1 MIFFGFYFFNVWT
14 GRQVQAGETQTKR
27 SSMSRSCSRSLE
39 STRYPIQSTY
49 NVGRYTKHKSERR
62 WEEKKKWHEEQ
73 QQQKKGNKRQNRI
86 SSSSNFLWNT
96 TEREDRTNCVCVRIF
111 SCYVALLLSFHIISN
126 HPYVALIIALPPRSF
141 KKSSS
146 SFDCV
151 CLLWNCGKS
160 WKLWFSYPYFG
171 FGLISTPALPS
182 LYSIFFILLG
192 EISYSEVQ
200 CVVDVTRVESTRYVY
215 ADALWPGT
223 MEFAWA
229 RIPMWNH
236 WGIYPCFIV

>member
-1 MIFFGFYFFNVWT
+1 MDSHSRRRLSRWWWFFSDFIFLMCELDARCRLAKPKRNDHLWVDRVVALWS
-14 GRQVQAGETQTKR
+14 RQDIPYRAHIMWVDTQNTRARGDEKR
-27 SSMSRSCSRSLE
+27 KKSDMKSSSS
-39 STRYPIQSTY
+39 
-49 NVGRYTKHKSERR
+49 K
-62 WEEKKKWHEEQ
+62 
-73 QQQKKGNKRQNRI
+73 KKGNKRQNRI

-171 FGLISTPALPS
+171 FGLISTPALP
-182 LYSIFFILLG
+182 
-192 EISYSEVQ
+192 
-200 CVVDVTRVESTRYVY
+200 
-215 ADALWPGT
+215 
-223 MEFAWA
+223 
-229 RIPMWNH
+229 
-236 WGIYPCFIV
+236 